1 MKRGLVA
8 ATSAAILLGASMIW
22 KQFVAPRPETTV
34 AHAAFDKFGRLAAYP
49 GKEKAACPQQSARTA
64 VVFAIGQSN
73 IGNFGA
79 ARLSTAYGAR
89 VVNFFDGACW
99 IAGSPLY
106 GADQTLGEALT
117 PLGDRLIE
125 TGAADNVVLAV
136 AAIGG
141 RPISHFANGP
151 LRPMLD
157 DAIASLGARYAP
169 SAIIWHQGES
179 DLGLSTSPKDYRRDF
194 DTIVARLQKQWPSAP
209 VFISIA
215 TKCLPILRDWRAD
228 NSIAMAQRQLVDPA
242 RGVFAGVDT
251 DALFVD
257 ADRSDECHMA
267 RSGQEKFASAYAALI
282 ARMMAAK
289 GQSSVEP
296 FNASASPAR

>member
-1 MKRGLVA
+1 MKRGMVA
-8 ATSAAILLGASMIW
+8 ATSAAILLGASFVW
-22 KQFVAPRPETTV
+22 KEFRAPAGVT
-34 AHAAFDKFGRLAAYP
+34 FDEFGRLTSYP
-49 GKEKAACPQQSARTA
+49 GKRTIACPRPDARTA
-64 VVFAIGQSN
+64 VILAIGQSN

-79 ARLSTAYGAR
+79 TRFSTAHGAR
-89 VVNFFDGACW
+89 VVNFFSDACW
-99 IAGSPLY
+99 VAGSPLY
-106 GADQTLGEALT
+106 GADQTHGEALT

-209 VFISIA
+209 VFVSIA